1 MTPAWSAAPAPVER
15 ILKIVRF
22 GIVGVAATATYLA
35 VAIALPALGVASP
48 AVAALVASGVSVFV
62 SYFGHHTFTFAR
74 KGRHD
79 FYLPR
84 FLLQWIVLSGAA
96 SLGTHL
102 LTEIVAMNYRLA
114 AVLVA
119 FAYAA
124 LSFVANNVGVFRDG

>member
-1 MTPAWSAAPAPVER
+1 MTAWSAAPAPVER

-48 AVAALVASGVSVFV
+48 AAAALVASGVSVFV

-96 SLGTHL
+96 SLGTHV

-124 LSFVANNVGVFRDG
+124 LSFVANNIGVFRDG